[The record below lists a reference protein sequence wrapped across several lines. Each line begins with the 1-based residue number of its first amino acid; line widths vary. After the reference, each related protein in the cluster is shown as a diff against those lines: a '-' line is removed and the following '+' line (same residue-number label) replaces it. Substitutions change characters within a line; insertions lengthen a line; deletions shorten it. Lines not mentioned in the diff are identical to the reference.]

1 MWRLLLITALC
12 VTMAGCSMLIL
23 SPIIQLGVFW
33 MDREAQKYYNADQ
46 EVLYAAT
53 RNALN
58 ELEFPI
64 TEVNQ
69 DEEIWVISANA
80 DDRFR
85 IKLNPVRYN
94 VTKVSI
100 LVNTLGDKP
109 YAEMIY
115 RHIDSQEGVVQFAS
129 LDELNTAVEER
140 PRRKKG
146 IDLLERRTSEIP
158 SYERI
163 D

>member
-1 MWRLLLITALC
+1 MWKLLLITVLC
-12 VTMAGCSMLIL
+12 ATMAGCSMLIPI

-33 MDREAQKYYNADQ
+33 MDREAQKYYNTDQ
-46 EVLYAAT
+46 EALYVAI

-64 TEVNQ
+64 TEVDQ
-69 DEEIWVISANA
+69 EDEIWVIMADT

-85 IKLNPVRYN
+85 IKLNPVRHN

-115 RHIDSQEGVVQFAS
+115 RHIDSQEGIVQFVS
-129 LDELNTAVEER
+129 LEELNTAIDER
-140 PRRKKG
+140 PRR
-146 IDLLERRTSEIP
+146 RRE
-158 SYERI
+158 
-163 D
+163 